1 MADLLSIGLSG
12 LAASKTQL
20 SITGHNITNVNTPGY
35 SRQDAT
41 QATRSPQF
49 SGAGYIGSGTTLV
62 DVRRTYSEFLTSQL
76 RSSTSLNR
84 DVEAY
89 KSQIDQLDSL
99 LAGTTTGITPSLQK
113 FFSALQTAAEDPA
126 NIPARQLV
134 LAEAE
139 GLARRFNT
147 VYDRLSEQNNFT
159 NKQMAAVTD
168 QVNRLAGSIGSL
180 NEAIAIAAANGKQ
193 PNDLLDARDEAVRQL
208 SGYIGVTVVP
218 QDDSSFNVF
227 IGSGQPLVV
236 GSKVARLEV
245 VPGQGDP
252 NRHEVQFISGGSR
265 QGITSQITGGELGGL
280 IRYREEVL
288 DSTMNSLGRLA
299 LSVSDQVNAQLGQGL
314 DLKGQVGS
322 ALFGNYND
330 PALAKLRVNAFVGNS
345 NAQPLMNIT
354 DTSVLTTSDYLME
367 YDGSS
372 YKVRRLSDNQLM
384 TVAEN
389 PVGTLSFTDK
399 NGWDQG
405 FQVVL
410 GNPAP
415 TAGDKFSLQPTRR
428 GASDIKATLDQA
440 DQLAFAAPIR
450 AESKLQNRGTGVIG
464 QPSLVAGPSPIS
476 RGALAV
482 ANLSLGANLS
492 ADGKT
497 YTLGALPTGWSYVAK
512 GGDPIVPQRSANGDL
527 IEPLADQDGNPLAR
541 VLDDD
546 GQPLEVNGQ
555 PVVAPAMTMGNS
567 NTVRLAYAAADGE
580 TYRFELSM
588 SGRPMAGDEFALAF
602 NQNGV
607 SDNRNALKLVDL
619 QSKQTVGVTAG
630 IAGSGFSFTDGY
642 GELVERVGTLTAQ
655 ARMDSEAT
663 GAILKQATDNRDSL
677 SAVNLDEEAA
687 NLIKFEQYYN
697 ASAQIIQVA
706 RSLFDTLISTFR

>member
-49 SGAGYIGSGTTLV
+49 SGAGYIGSGTSLV
-62 DVRRTYSEFLTSQL
+62 DIRRTYSEFLTSQL
-76 RSSTSLNR
+76 RSSTSLNS
-84 DVEAY
+84 DVKAY

-139 GLARRFNT
+139 GLSRRFNT

-159 NKQMAAVTD
+159 NKQMSAVTD

-180 NEAIAIAAANGKQ
+180 NNAIAIAAANGKQ

-218 QDDSSFNVF
+218 QDDSSFNIF

-236 GSKVARLEV
+236 GSTVAQLEV

-265 QGITSQITGGELGGL
+265 QGITSQISGGELGGL

-299 LSVSDQVNAQLGQGL
+299 LAVSDQVNTQLGQGL

-322 ALFGNYND
+322 ALFGDYND
-330 PALAKLRVNAFVGNS
+330 PALAKLRVNAFAGNS
-345 NAQPLMNIT
+345 NAQPVLNIT

-367 YDGSS
+367 YDGGG

-389 PVGTLSFTDK
+389 PSGTLSITDK
-399 NGWDQG
+399 NGRDQG

-410 GNPAP
+410 GTPAP
-415 TAGDKFSLQPTRR
+415 AAGDKFTLQPTRR
-428 GASDIKATLDQA
+428 GASDIKTTLDQA
-440 DQLAFAAPIR
+440 DQLAFAAPVR
-450 AESKLQNRGTGVIG
+450 AESNLQNAGTGAIG
-464 QPSLVAGPSPIS
+464 QPDMISGPSPIS
-476 RGALAV
+476 IPALQGVFGSSGATLTFTDPGTVTITGGTAQFRNV
-482 ANLSLGANLS
+482 DSSTSPPTVTYSSTATIQPGQKNSLVVGDANHQFEFSLSGTPK
-492 ADGKT
+492 DG
-497 YTLGALPTGWSYVAK
+497 
-512 GGDPIVPQRSANGDL
+512 D
-527 IEPLADQDGNPLAR
+527 
-541 VLDDD
+541 
-546 GQPLEVNGQ
+546 
-555 PVVAPAMTMGNS
+555 
-567 NTVRLAYAAADGE
+567 
-580 TYRFELSM
+580 RFSM
-588 SGRPMAGDEFALAF
+588 AF
-602 NQNGV
+602 NQSGV

-619 QSKQTVGVTAG
+619 QTKQTVGVDA
-630 IAGSGFSFTDGY
+630 AVNGSGFSFTDGY

-655 ARMDSEAT
+655 ARMDSDAT
-663 GAILKQATDNRDSL
+663 GSILKQATDNRDSL